1 MAHKAHIPLETPFD
15 FDSEIFS
22 KEDRRAEDLHLQM
35 SEKYMV
41 YKDLA
46 DRCIIN
52 PTLVGKFDC
61 FTFITRYEN

>member
-1 MAHKAHIPLETPFD
+1 MSRLNSSAKTTPAGLENPFGI
-15 FDSEIFS
+15 DSAIFN
-22 KEDRRAEDLHLQM
+22 KEDQRTEDLHLQL

-52 PTLVGKFDC
+52 PTSIGTSQF
-61 FTFITRYEN
+61 E

>member
-1 MAHKAHIPLETPFD
+1 MAHNAHIPLETPFKI
-15 FDSEIFS
+15 DSEIFS

-52 PTLVGKFDC
+52 PTLVGKFYSLS
-61 FTFITRYEN
+61 FNTGYEN